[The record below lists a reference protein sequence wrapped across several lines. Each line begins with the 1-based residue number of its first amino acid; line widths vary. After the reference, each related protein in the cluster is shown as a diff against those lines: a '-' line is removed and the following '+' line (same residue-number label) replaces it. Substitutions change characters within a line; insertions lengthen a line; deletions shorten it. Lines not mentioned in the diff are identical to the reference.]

1 MLDRFPQ
8 RDLVLWALMCPI
20 NIIPFLSL
28 VYISAT
34 TPRATTPHLYRTGHH
49 AFTTTAQLSRLCISR
64 LPRQGLPRPILTTTG
79 YHACCVFIPVITPE
93 LSRSTNTRT
102 SGYHA
107 RHSSS
112 YFIVYLSPAFTPPL
126 PSPLVPPPGA
136 TLYNLLHTEVVS
148 NIMSFLSLVCQKYL
162 LDSEQEHNLPRKL
175 LQSTLQKS
183 SVMLEG
189 MISSRMSK

>member
-1 MLDRFPQ
+1 MTVGRTQTIVRLQTGNRRKDHGTENFGGFVYVLDRFPQ
-8 RDLVLWALMCPI
+8 RDLVLWSFMCPI

-93 LSRSTNTRT
+93 LSRSTIPRT
-102 SGYHA
+102 LGYHT

-126 PSPLVPPPGA
+126 LLFLHRHRAPHA
-136 TLYNLLHTEVVS
+136 TAY
-148 NIMSFLSLVCQKYL
+148 
-162 LDSEQEHNLPRKL
+162 
-175 LQSTLQKS
+175 ST
-183 SVMLEG
+183 
-189 MISSRMSK
+189 R